1 MVTCWYGMSDGLGEK
16 LPEAYEWTFEL
27 LRNFTEV
34 AIDQLKS
41 TTSPAIQKSLDA
53 VATTTL
59 KGVKTLQGRLSAWE
73 ARYEGYE
80 GLKHVLTGFVPIIH
94 MILLGVA
101 LVMVMASALVAI
113 VAWKRR
119 KAALEAG
126 KRSPAYVA
134 IIAFGGAVLQ
144 LTHMAMAL
152 PLIARWLPLC
162 VLAETYVCGPY
173 REGVYTVLDDGAT
186 RVWPEDSRPDPFCR
200 MVPGKLAKSCTV
212 KGKTSI
218 VELPSCPT
226 KGAKKTLTIGDGDA
240 EAELPYPMQRWN
252 KLPMQRAKAA
262 GKTNEKPKGDC
273 FYPYKIV
280 DTDLTAACPLF
291 TDDLVASWMALVI
304 STIFAP
310 FTVFAV
316 SFIGVIYMAVG
327 EKAKEVLKK
336 VARKKKRRIKRKK
349 TKTKKKAKNGEI
361 KEKTSET
368 PSPAPILPEST
379 ATPSRSTSIIKIM
392 TPLPEI
398 QRVLFPVPVPVPVK
412 ATPKWLPRR
421 SERGPPTITPLPGY
435 PWLQP
440 SLVPTPITTSPAFV
454 PQPSPPG
461 TSTADLNVPFSR
473 PTAPPVHHCHVAPCC
488 PAAPPIRHCHVPRCT
503 YQKSPGVT
511 SSPSHS
517 GKAGRWSIGTETLL
531 PRNTGS
537 QGTGSTTTVTRFMAC
552 TMQRPV

>member
-1 MVTCWYGMSDGLGEK
+1 
-16 LPEAYEWTFEL
+16 
-27 LRNFTEV
+27 
-34 AIDQLKS
+34 
-41 TTSPAIQKSLDA
+41 
-53 VATTTL
+53 
-59 KGVKTLQGRLSAWE
+59 
-73 ARYEGYE
+73 
-80 GLKHVLTGFVPIIH
+80 
-94 MILLGVA
+94 
-101 LVMVMASALVAI
+101 
-113 VAWKRR
+113 
-119 KAALEAG
+119 
-126 KRSPAYVA
+126 
-134 IIAFGGAVLQ
+134 
-144 LTHMAMAL
+144 
-152 PLIARWLPLC
+152 
-162 VLAETYVCGPY
+162 
-173 REGVYTVLDDGAT
+173 
-186 RVWPEDSRPDPFCR
+186 

-262 GKTNEKPKGDC
+262 GKTNEKPK
-273 FYPYKIV
+273 
-280 DTDLTAACPLF
+280 
-291 TDDLVASWMALVI
+291 
-304 STIFAP
+304 
-310 FTVFAV
+310 V

>member
-1 MVTCWYGMSDGLGEK
+1 MANPAASNKSLPRLVNLEIEYAEGGSSPTFNRNGRSIIASLTTEPSNADLFAALAHDGSMGALNTFLDTTQPSVGHVALVCYILLGVVIITLIFVLPLVAFGFRRYAATVSIVSWLGCEVFLLVCASIQFICLLTMVTCWYGMSDGLGEK

-186 RVWPEDSRPDPFCR
+186 RVWP
-200 MVPGKLAKSCTV
+200 
-212 KGKTSI
+212 
-218 VELPSCPT
+218 
-226 KGAKKTLTIGDGDA
+226 
-240 EAELPYPMQRWN
+240 
-252 KLPMQRAKAA
+252 
-262 GKTNEKPKGDC
+262 
-273 FYPYKIV
+273 
-280 DTDLTAACPLF
+280 
-291 TDDLVASWMALVI
+291 
-304 STIFAP
+304 
-310 FTVFAV
+310 
-316 SFIGVIYMAVG
+316 
-327 EKAKEVLKK
+327 
-336 VARKKKRRIKRKK
+336 
-349 TKTKKKAKNGEI
+349 
-361 KEKTSET
+361 
-368 PSPAPILPEST
+368 
-379 ATPSRSTSIIKIM
+379 
-392 TPLPEI
+392 
-398 QRVLFPVPVPVPVK
+398 
-412 ATPKWLPRR
+412 
-421 SERGPPTITPLPGY
+421 
-435 PWLQP
+435 
-440 SLVPTPITTSPAFV
+440 
-454 PQPSPPG
+454 
-461 TSTADLNVPFSR
+461 
-473 PTAPPVHHCHVAPCC
+473 
-488 PAAPPIRHCHVPRCT
+488 
-503 YQKSPGVT
+503 
-511 SSPSHS
+511 
-517 GKAGRWSIGTETLL
+517 
-531 PRNTGS
+531 
-537 QGTGSTTTVTRFMAC
+537 
-552 TMQRPV
+552 